1 MPRPPIGERAM
12 TGAERQRR
20 HRDIVTQK
28 PMSKSERED
37 LARLIRNREKVL
49 KTAAG
54 QRSAELRAT
63 FEQQMA
69 SVYSY
74 DQDTTWKAA
83 TETANAAVAEAREI
97 IAARC
102 RELRIPAQFAPTVSF
117 SWHGRGEN
125 ALAAR
130 RAELRRVASSR
141 IAEIEKAAITKIEM
155 TCLEAQGQ
163 IIAHGLTSAAAI
175 EFFDKMPSVEV
186 LMPPLEV
193 SSVEEMLQTRQIGD
207 GTRSGYLGY
216 ESSYRSEYS
225 NE

>member
-102 RELRIPAQFAPTVSF
+102 
-117 SWHGRGEN
+117 
-125 ALAAR
+125 
-130 RAELRRVASSR
+130 
-141 IAEIEKAAITKIEM
+141 
-155 TCLEAQGQ
+155 
-163 IIAHGLTSAAAI
+163 
-175 EFFDKMPSVEV
+175 
-186 LMPPLEV
+186 
-193 SSVEEMLQTRQIGD
+193 
-207 GTRSGYLGY
+207 
-216 ESSYRSEYS
+216 
-225 NE
+225 